1 MKIGLAIN
9 GGGAALAVA
18 LSLFNPAALAQT
30 DRFVATT
37 GSNAGNTC
45 LNAATPC
52 ASVGHAI
59 SQANV
64 GDRVRVAAGTYT
76 ESLTIDRDIEISGV
90 GSNETIIQAAASP
103 GAVVQRVIFVNSG
116 QQLLLRHLTVRHGF
130 ADGSSS
136 ISRRGGGIYLDGGD
150 LELEDVILTANRARS
165 DGGAIYN
172 SSGTVTVLNS
182 DIRSNWGCQIGGS
195 CGNGGAI
202 NNFSGALT
210 LRNTLLR
217 GNEAG
222 RGGAI
227 YTGGAGNSLSLTN
240 VALTGNLAANLGGAI
255 ANVAGQLQ
263 LTNVVFSAN
272 RAIGEGGGLHSQS
285 SGATPVIRNSIFWN
299 NQDNSGV
306 GTAGASIFNSA
317 LTATT
322 VSHSLIQGCGGSG
335 GGWNADCGADLG
347 GNLVPQNPG
356 FTEAISPGSAPNSNG
371 YFRQG
376 TASPVINRGNNAYIA
391 GVSTDLD
398 GWARIIDG
406 VVDLGPYEFGNDGL
420 FRDRFE
426 Q

>member
-1 MKIGLAIN
+1 M
-9 GGGAALAVA
+9 
-18 LSLFNPAALAQT
+18 
-30 DRFVATT
+30 T
-37 GSNAGNTC
+37 G
-45 LNAATPC
+45 
-52 ASVGHAI
+52 
-59 SQANV
+59 
-64 GDRVRVAAGTYT
+64 YT
-76 ESLTIDRDIEISGV
+76 SD
-90 GSNETIIQAAASP
+90 ETIIQAAASP

-116 QQLLLRHLTVRHGF
+116 QQLLLRHLTIRHGF

-136 ISRRGGGIYLDGGD
+136 ISRRGGGIYLDGGQ

-182 DIRSNWGCQIGGS
+182 DIRSNQGCQIDGS

-227 YTGGAGNSLSLTN
+227 YTSGAGNTLSMTN
-240 VALTGNLAANLGGAI
+240 VAVTGNLAANLGGAI

-285 SGATPVIRNSIFWN
+285 SGATPVIRNSVFWN
-299 NQDNSGV
+299 NQDNSGI

-317 LTATT
+317 LTSTT

-347 GNLVPQNPG
+347 GNVLPQNPG
-356 FTEAISPGSAPNSNG
+356 FTEAISPGSTPNPNG

-376 TASPVINRGNNAYIA
+376 TASPLINRGNNAYIA
-391 GVSTDLD
+391 GVGTDLD

-426 Q
+426 P